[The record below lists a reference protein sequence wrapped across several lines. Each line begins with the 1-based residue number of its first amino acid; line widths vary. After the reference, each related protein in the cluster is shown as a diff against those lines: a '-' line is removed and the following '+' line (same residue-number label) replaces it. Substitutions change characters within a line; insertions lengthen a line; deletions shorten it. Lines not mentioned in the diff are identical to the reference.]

1 LTARKQNRES
11 LSMGLLREEHGIEEE
26 EDVFVDASPPKKRG
40 RKRGAPQLP
49 PDRMQF
55 IQYEYSEDSEKGWN
69 SDTMIAAR
77 RHVGF
82 DARRFTPKGAEN
94 THAQQRIGRYSADA
108 FNRLRNIYSHEN
120 NIDITPGE
128 LFLAMFPE
136 SLIVHIMNATNN
148 NMKLH
153 KEDNRWYKAMCA
165 DGSYEWKKCER
176 LSKNM
181 RGTREFTQHEIREW
195 IACHLRFTAF
205 GHGRVQDSF
214 SENYGIRDC
223 FVRDSISLSY
233 ERWSALTF
241 FLHISAPSELERKE
255 DFPQKMDKIRPL
267 HEACCAAWT
276 KFYDMG
282 ENLVIDEQTIAA
294 KMKHPF
300 PLSSWD
306 NKERKGIDGPQIY
319 TINALNG
326 YTFRGHWKDD
336 KLEDAADQDI
346 HPLAN
351 AMLEKLIPPSWK
363 SSDFIEQIVSL
374 KFLSRVILHL
384 VLSGDNKHKIKND
397 AQMRWRNVVMDNLF
411 NSRTNAVMLLRVG
424 WTMLGTFR
432 YGFPPVC
439 HPKAKSWK
447 NHNFLKER
455 ILPDGTKIEL
465 FDGDAKL
472 ECSLKDKEDW
482 RLHREKKAN
491 ERIKVFL
498 SMEGIVFLVDA
509 DERSAVNLMTTKYLS
524 HDDVTFLPKGRS
536 SRYGNK
542 RRSNHAE
549 EYNFKMNG
557 TDVCDQ
563 LRTNLRRHVDHRRK
577 RWIVPIIQ
585 WYIDQ
590 SRVNAWLLH
599 KEIVEAHN
607 KHKDTSPNDK
617 IRTKSQRDFVQEVC
631 EYLAVQRNVETG
643 VQTRKRKSANE
654 EEGESFNNLI
664 SPSAIDSGERKQQ
677 RKSFEMKLCNN
688 HKLPKKEFINFKGH
702 RPQIVAT
709 STTNTAQPRCVLQL
723 SDDCAKTERGIT
735 AVFLCQHESCANV
748 VYCLECW
755 ILKHDE
761 NSFRGMKTNML
772 REEAQKL
779 HF

>member
-1 LTARKQNRES
+1 
-11 LSMGLLREEHGIEEE
+11 
-26 EDVFVDASPPKKRG
+26 
-40 RKRGAPQLP
+40 
-49 PDRMQF
+49 
-55 IQYEYSEDSEKGWN
+55 
-69 SDTMIAAR
+69 
-77 RHVGF
+77 
-82 DARRFTPKGAEN
+82 
-94 THAQQRIGRYSADA
+94 
-108 FNRLRNIYSHEN
+108 
-120 NIDITPGE
+120 
-128 LFLAMFPE
+128 
-136 SLIVHIMNATNN
+136 
-148 NMKLH
+148 
-153 KEDNRWYKAMCA
+153 
-165 DGSYEWKKCER
+165 
-176 LSKNM
+176 
-181 RGTREFTQHEIREW
+181 
-195 IACHLRFTAF
+195 
-205 GHGRVQDSF
+205 
-214 SENYGIRDC
+214 
-223 FVRDSISLSY
+223 
-233 ERWSALTF
+233 
-241 FLHISAPSELERKE
+241 
-255 DFPQKMDKIRPL
+255 
-267 HEACCAAWT
+267 
-276 KFYDMG
+276 
-282 ENLVIDEQTIAA
+282 
-294 KMKHPF
+294 
-300 PLSSWD
+300 
-306 NKERKGIDGPQIY
+306 
-319 TINALNG
+319 
-326 YTFRGHWKDD
+326 
-336 KLEDAADQDI
+336 
-346 HPLAN
+346 
-351 AMLEKLIPPSWK
+351 
-363 SSDFIEQIVSL
+363 
-374 KFLSRVILHL
+374 
-384 VLSGDNKHKIKND
+384 
-397 AQMRWRNVVMDNLF
+397 
-411 NSRTNAVMLLRVG
+411 
-424 WTMLGTFR
+424 
-432 YGFPPVC
+432 
-439 HPKAKSWK
+439 
-447 NHNFLKER
+447 
-455 ILPDGTKIEL
+455 
-465 FDGDAKL
+465 
-472 ECSLKDKEDW
+472 
-482 RLHREKKAN
+482 
-491 ERIKVFL
+491 
-498 SMEGIVFLVDA
+498 MEGIVFLVDA

-563 LRTNLRRHVDHRRK
+563 LRTNLRRHADHRRK

>member
-1 LTARKQNRES
+1 MTERKRNRES
-11 LSMGLLREEHGIEEE
+11 CSIPSLREEHGIEESE
-26 EDVFVDASPPKKRG
+26 EEEETFFDTSPGRG
-40 RKRGAPQLP
+40 RPRAPARLP

-55 IQYEYSEDSEKGWN
+55 IQYEYSEQGWN
-69 SDTMIAAR
+69 SDTMRAVRDHID
-77 RHVGF
+77 F
-82 DARRFTPKGAEN
+82 DGRRFTPKGAEN
-94 THAQQRIGRYSADA
+94 THAQQRIGRYNADA
-108 FNRLRNIYSHEN
+108 MKALKNKYGCKKDV
-120 NIDITPGE
+120 DITPGQ

-136 SLIVHIMNATNN
+136 SIIETITNATNN
-148 NMKLH
+148 NMDLRKKGLRGYNC
-153 KEDNRWYKAMCA
+153 KSA
-165 DGSYEWKKCER
+165 DGSYVWTEYER

-181 RGTREFTQHEIREW
+181 RDTREFTQHEIREW

-205 GHGRVQDSF
+205 GHARVQDSF
-214 SENYGIRDC
+214 SENYGIRDS
-223 FVRDSISLSY
+223 FVCDSISLAY

-241 FLHISAPSELERKE
+241 FLHVSAPSETELGRKE
-255 DFPQKMDKIRPL
+255 DFPQKMDKIRPM

-282 ENLVIDEQTIAA
+282 ENVVIDEQTISA
-294 KMKHPF
+294 KMNHP
-300 PLSSWD
+300 WD

-319 TINALNG
+319 TINANNG

-336 KLEDAADQDI
+336 KLEDAADQDT
-346 HPLAN
+346 HPLAD
-351 AMLEKLIPPSWK
+351 AMLEKMIPPSWK
-363 SSDFIEQIVSL
+363 SEDLVKQIRAL

-384 VLSGDNKHKIKND
+384 VLSGDNKHRIKNN
-397 AQMRWRNVVMDNLF
+397 AQMRWRNVIMDNLF

-439 HPKAKSWK
+439 HPKAKTWK

-455 ILPDGTKIEL
+455 ILPDGTKIRL

-472 ECSLKDKEDW
+472 DCSIHDKENW
-482 RLHREKKAN
+482 RLHREKNAN
-491 ERIKVFL
+491 ERVKVFL

-509 DERSAVNLMTTKYLS
+509 DERSSVNLMTTKYLS
-524 HDDVTFLPKGRS
+524 HEDVTFLPKGRS

-563 LRTNLRRHVDHRRK
+563 LRTNLRRHVDHRKK
-577 RWIVPIIQ
+577 RWLLPIIQ

-617 IRTKSQRDFVQEVC
+617 IKTKSQRDFVQELC

-643 VQTRKRKSANE
+643 VQTRKRKSAHE

-677 RKSFEMKLCNN
+677 RKSFEMKLYSNR
-688 HKLPKKEFINFKGH
+688 KLPEKEFINFKGH
-702 RPQIVAT
+702 RPRFITT
-709 STTNTAQPRCVLQL
+709 STTNTSQPRCVLQL
-723 SDDCAKTERGIT
+723 SDECAKTERGIK
-735 AVFLCQHESCANV
+735 AVFMCPHECCDSDQ
-748 VYCLECW
+748 YCHECFV
-755 ILKHDE
+755 IRHCKKSVNE
-761 NSFRGMKTNML
+761 MRTNMSQFQ
-772 REEAQKL
+772 REKAQKL

>member
-11 LSMGLLREEHGIEEE
+11 LSMGLLREEHGIEESE
-26 EDVFVDASPPKKRG
+26 EEFFDASPGRG
-40 RKRGAPQLP
+40 RRRAPAQLP
-49 PDRMQF
+49 PEKWQF
-55 IQYEYSEDSEKGWN
+55 IRYEYSEDSEQGWN
-69 SDTMIAAR
+69 SDTMRAVRDHI
-77 RHVGF
+77 GF
-82 DARRFTPKGAEN
+82 DKRRFTPKGAEN
-94 THAQQRIGRYSADA
+94 THAQQRTGRYNADA
-108 FNRLRNIYSHEN
+108 LRTLRNKYGCIKDV
-120 NIDITPGE
+120 DITPGQ

-136 SLIVHIMNATNN
+136 SLIETITNATNN
-148 NMKLH
+148 NMDLH
-153 KEDNRWYKAMCA
+153 KEDKRWYKVKCS
-165 DGSYEWKKCER
+165 DGSYTWEKCER

-205 GHGRVQDSF
+205 GHGRVRDSF

-223 FVRDSISLSY
+223 FVRDSISLTY

-300 PLSSWD
+300 PLTSWD

-336 KLEDAADQDI
+336 KLEDAADQDT
-346 HPLAN
+346 HPLAD

-363 SSDFIEQIVSL
+363 SEDLVKQIRAL

-384 VLSGDNKHKIKND
+384 VLSGDNKHRIKND

-411 NSRTNAVMLLRVG
+411 NSRNNAVMLLRVG

-439 HPKAKSWK
+439 HPKAWK
-447 NHNFLKER
+447 KNNFLRER
-455 ILPDGTKIEL
+455 ILPNGTKIEL

-472 ECSLKDKEDW
+472 DCSIHDKENW
-482 RLHREKKAN
+482 RLHREKNAN
-491 ERIKVFL
+491 ERVNIFL
-498 SMEGIVFLVDA
+498 SMEGLVFLVDA
-509 DERSAVNLMTTKYLS
+509 DERSSVNLMTTKYLS
-524 HDDVTFLPKGRS
+524 HEDVTFLPKGRS

-563 LRTNLRRHVDHRRK
+563 LRTNLRRHVDHRKK
-577 RWIVPIIQ
+577 RWLLPVLQ

-643 VQTRKRKSANE
+643 VQTRKRKSAHE
-654 EEGESFNNLI
+654 EEGESFNNPI
-664 SPSAIDSGERKQQ
+664 SPSAIDSSKRKQQ

-688 HKLPKKEFINFKGH
+688 RKLPKKEFINFKGH
-702 RPQIVAT
+702 RPQVITT

-723 SDDCAKTERGIT
+723 SDDCKKTERGMK
-735 AVFLCQHESCANV
+735 AVFVCPHECCDSEQ
-748 VYCLECW
+748 YCPACFVIRHCE
-755 ILKHDE
+755 E
-761 NSFRGMKTNML
+761 TVNEMKINMSQFQ
-772 REEAQKL
+772 REKAQKL
-779 HF
+779 RF